1 MKYIIANWKMNLGVR
16 ESVALA
22 RGVLR
27 HIRGKD
33 IVPQIVLCPAMTA
46 LGEVQKSLAK
56 SKVLLGGQ
64 NAGVDYRSGAYT
76 GEVSPSM
83 LEDVKCK
90 YVLIGHSERRHF
102 FAEDLALIRQRL
114 QAVVKSNLTPIL
126 CVGELR
132 VEHENGEAFSVIEEQ
147 LESAIKHVDFNGK
160 NFPMIAYEPVW
171 SIGTGDVPD
180 IGYVVEMHAYIRDI
194 VSGLV
199 GVNIDEVKVLYGG
212 SINENNAHSFLRESE
227 VDGVLVGGASLKIN
241 SFTEIIDV
249 TLDIM
254 EAQK

>member
-46 LGEVQKSLAK
+46 LSEVHKSLAK

-64 NAGVDYRSGAYT
+64 NSGIDYRSGSYT

-90 YVLIGHSERRHF
+90 YVLIGHSERRHIF
-102 FAEDLALIRQRL
+102 DEDLALIRKRL
-114 QAVVKSNLTPIL
+114 QAVAESHLKPIL
-126 CVGELR
+126 CVGELKD
-132 VEHENGEAFSVIEEQ
+132 EYENGEAFNVIEEQ
-147 LESAIKHVDFNGK
+147 IESAIKHIDFKNK

-171 SIGTGDVPD
+171 SIGTGNIPE
-180 IGYVVEMHAYIRDI
+180 IGYVVEIHTHIRD
-194 VSGLV
+194 VVAGLV
-199 GVNIDEVKVLYGG
+199 GVDIDEVKVLYGG
-212 SINENNAHSFLRESE
+212 SVDEDNVHSFLRESE
-227 VDGVLVGGASLKIN
+227 VDGVLIGGASLKIN
-241 SFTEIIDV
+241 SFTKIVDV
-249 TLDIM
+249 ALDIM